1 MEIVNQRRIMLH
13 VMESN
18 VKGNNN
24 SVAKVKSTENVVK
37 NVEVIFRT
45 RPLPY
50 RNQSSDLGSKSM
62 A

>member
-1 MEIVNQRRIMLH
+1 MLH

-24 SVAKVKSTENVVK
+24 SVTKVKSTENVVK

-50 RNQSSDLGSKSM
+50 RNQSIDLRSKSM